1 MELEK
6 KSRSLK
12 KVIKTFI
19 ESIKFLHK
27 LDKGLVTYYA
37 LIGLMVGAKP
47 FVNIYALKLIINA
60 ISAQK
65 TFKEVFILAL
75 ATVVLNL
82 FLDLTE
88 KFLGHHTYFRMELMT
103 EKRDMEF
110 GRKNTTID
118 NEFF

>member
-19 ESIKFLHK
+19 ESIKLLHK

-82 FLDLTE
+82 LE
-88 KFLGHHTYFRMELMT
+88 WS
-103 EKRDMEF
+103 
-110 GRKNTTID
+110 
-118 NEFF
+118 